1 MAVGDTTIT
10 VAVDSGGVLDWMTAL
25 GTIGAV
31 VVALLFGLGLVEWL
45 RRPKLRLE
53 ISEAPFDRV
62 TTLTVG
68 GAPAAYLRTRRS
80 G

>member
-1 MAVGDTTIT
+1 MAVGDTTTT

-31 VVALLFGLGLVEWL
+31 VVALLLGLGLVGWL

-53 ISEAPFDRV
+53 ISEAAF
-62 TTLTVG
+62 
-68 GAPAAYLRTRRS
+68 
-80 G
+80 

>member
-1 MAVGDTTIT
+1 MAVGDTTTT

-31 VVALLFGLGLVEWL
+31 VVALLLGLGWWDGCAVRNCDL
-45 RRPKLRLE
+45 RSPRPR
-53 ISEAPFDRV
+53 FDRV

-68 GAPAAYLRTRRS
+68 GAPAA
-80 G
+80 